1 MIQVKEPTFDIF
13 SGASGKDALWV
24 EAAQGLARAR
34 ERMEEI
40 AAGKPGQYFLFSTAS
55 HSILGRIEHS
65 IRLRLH
71 RTLPRP
77 NGAFRR
83 IDIEGR

>member
-13 SGASGKDALWV
+13 SGASDKDALWV
-24 EAAQGLARAR
+24 EAVQGLARAR

-40 AAGKPGQYFLFSTAS
+40 AAEKPGQYFLFSTAS
-55 HSILGRIEHS
+55 HAILGRIETFNKAAS
-65 IRLRLH
+65 AQN
-71 RTLPRP
+71 TSAAK
-77 NGAFRR
+77 GAFRR